1 MDTEA
6 RLLERDRSF
15 PAEGR
20 GKERSRFGVLPR
32 WQRGSWVLVACAAAF
47 YLVNAFVAQPFLIP
61 SGSME
66 DTLRIGDR
74 VLVDKLAYRLGEE
87 PKRGDIVVFDGAG
100 SFTQEKKGNDYIKRV
115 LGVGGDRV
123 TCCDKRGRIT
133 VNGRPV
139 KETYLYPGNTP
150 SRVAFDIGVPQGRL
164 WVMGDHR
171 DDSRDSRD
179 HLGDPGGGTVPV
191 GQVIG
196 RAEWVVWPL
205 DRMRTLPASSGL
217 ALDAAHG

>member
-6 RLLERDRSF
+6 RLSERDRSF
-15 PAEGR
+15 TAEGR
-20 GKERSRFGVLPR
+20 GEERSRFGVLPR
-32 WQRGSWVLVACAAAF
+32 WQRGAWVLVACAAVL

-74 VLVDKLAYRLGEE
+74 VLVDKLGYRLGEE
-87 PKRGDIVVFDGAG
+87 PRRGDIVVFDGAG
-100 SFTQEKKGNDYIKRV
+100 SFTQEENGNDYIKRV

-123 TCCDKRGRIT
+123 TCCDKRGRIL

-139 KETYLYPGNTP
+139 NETYLYPGNTP
-150 SRVAFDIGVPQGRL
+150 SRVAFDIRVPQGRL

-171 DDSRDSRD
+171 DDSQDSRD

-191 GQVIG
+191 DKVIG

-205 DRMRTLPASSGL
+205 NRSRTLTASSS
-217 ALDAAHG
+217 LDAAHG